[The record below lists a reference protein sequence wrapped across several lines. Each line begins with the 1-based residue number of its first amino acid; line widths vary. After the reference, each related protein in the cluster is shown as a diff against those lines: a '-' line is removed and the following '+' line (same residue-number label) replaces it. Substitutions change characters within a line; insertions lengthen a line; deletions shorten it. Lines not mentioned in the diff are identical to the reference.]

1 MSNIEIL
8 SNQIVSDI
16 NSLSKDMEAGLADK
30 NHVES
35 ELARIH
41 DKLKAW
47 EVEAKEIIEE
57 AGIDNIV
64 DSEQEQRAERSA
76 EENN

>member
-1 MSNIEIL
+1 MSIQIL
-8 SNQIVSDI
+8 SNQIISDYQ
-16 NSLSKDMEAGLADK
+16 SLSKDMEAGLADK

-41 DKLKAW
+41 DKLKEW
-47 EVEAKEIIEE
+47 ELEANEIIEE
-57 AGIDNIV
+57 ANIT
-64 DSEQEQRAERSA
+64 DSLANSEQEFRAERSA